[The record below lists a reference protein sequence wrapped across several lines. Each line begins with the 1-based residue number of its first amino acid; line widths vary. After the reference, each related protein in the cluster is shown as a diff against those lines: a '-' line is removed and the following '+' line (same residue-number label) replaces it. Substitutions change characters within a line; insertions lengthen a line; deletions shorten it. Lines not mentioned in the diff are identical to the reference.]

1 MTILVFYDFDEA
13 QLAGLRE
20 AAPGAELRHARTAE
34 EAAEMAADAEVLLG
48 YFPPS
53 VVAAAR
59 RLRWI
64 QSHSAG
70 MDKFLYPEVI
80 ESDVVVTNMAGVYA
94 SQGAEHA
101 WALLLALARGIPAF
115 VRGQLRREWR
125 RGAMIELRGGTL
137 GVIGLGGFGV
147 EMARRAQGY
156 DMQVLALDPLR
167 EEKPE
172 YVAELRRPSPEAL
185 ADLLTRSDAVMIACP
200 KTTAT
205 YHLIGAAQLRLMKP
219 TAFLINVTRG
229 GIIDEAALAVS
240 LQEGWIAGAGLD
252 VFEREPLPSDS
263 PLWDCENCLITTHC
277 AGASQHRPR
286 LVYEVFRDNLRR
298 YVQGEPLLNVV
309 DKQRGF

>member
-1 MTILVFYDFDEA
+1 MLTILVFYDFDEA

-34 EAAEMAADAEVLLG
+34 EAAEMTADAEVLLG

-70 MDKFLYPEVI
+70 MDSFLYPEVI

-94 SQGAEHA
+94 GQGAEHA

-115 VRGQLRREWR
+115 VRGLLRREWW
-125 RGAMIELRGGTL
+125 RGAMIEVLAGTV
-137 GVIGLGGFGV
+137 GVIGLGGFVV

-156 DMQVLALDPLR
+156 DMQVLAPHPLR
-167 EEKPE
+167 GEKPE

-205 YHLIGAAQLRLMKP
+205 YHLIGAAELRLMKP

-240 LQEGWIAGAGLD
+240 LREGWIAGAGLD

-263 PLWDCENCLITTHC
+263 PLWDCENCLITT
-277 AGASQHRPR
+277 
-286 LVYEVFRDNLRR
+286 D
-298 YVQGEPLLNVV
+298 
-309 DKQRGF
+309 